1 MAVQRVESY
10 TTQSGDKVLK
20 IILKPTKNFPEGKN
34 FFFTDDNEIT
44 RELIESYTWCL
55 HQCGKNI
62 YVVAVTYGQV
72 ILRFHQEYAK
82 QVLGYYSDY
91 LDHINGLSS
100 DNRDINL
107 NIVNNQQ
114 NIRNR
119 PTVGYNFDS
128 RYNYFQPSYKLN
140 NIKYYRGS
148 HKTEPEALLATSHI
162 REEVY
167 SDYNY
172 NFLEDRRNFEH
183 LVDKEVKSIITHKE
197 ANYIRAKQ
205 LIESNPW
212 YVYRYNLFGYCKENN
227 IKIPEFK
234 LDSQG
239 FMIHPV
245 TRERLCPY

>member
-107 NIVNNQQ
+107 NVVTTQQ
-114 NIRNR
+114 NNRNR
-119 PTVGYNFDS
+119 PSVGYNYIAS
-128 RYNYFQPSYKLN
+128 HNYFQPYYAIDSKLHHSGIYK
-140 NIKYYRGS
+140 S
-148 HKTEPEALLATSHI
+148 EPEALIATFKL

-172 NFLEDRRNFEH
+172 NFLEDRRNFENLLDQEMTGLISH
-183 LVDKEVKSIITHKE
+183 EE
-197 ANYIRAKQ
+197 ANYLRVKE

-212 YVYRYNLFGYCKENN
+212 YVYRYNLFDYCQAHN
-227 IKIPEFK
+227 IVIPDFI
-234 LDSQG
+234 LDNQG
-239 FMIHPV
+239 FMIDPI
-245 TRERLCPY
+245 TKSRLCPY

>member
-1 MAVQRVESY
+1 MAVERIEY
-10 TTQSGDKVLK
+10 YGEYIKV
-20 IILKPTKNFPEGKN
+20 ILKPTKTFPNGY
-34 FFFTDDNEIT
+34 FYTDNNPIAIDLVNNN
-44 RELIESYTWCL
+44 TWYL
-55 HQCGKNI
+55 SKQGKNI
-62 YVVAVTYGQV
+62 YVTALVGSKCTYQKY
-72 ILRFHQEYAK
+72 LLFHQEYAK